1 MPWLSENQRN
11 RAFRMVQARM
21 AQNTVARHFGVHQN
35 TIQSLWRRFQQSG
48 NTRNWPRS
56 MHHHVTSL
64 RQDNHCRLLH
74 LRNRFKSA
82 RLTARCIPGLRPI
95 SSWTVRNRLCE
106 CNIRPR
112 RPAVRPI
119 LVQHHRTAIPAWCRR
134 HMFVGIQDCTNILFT
149 NKPSFIY
156 VAVTAVIECIVALVN
171 GTKTPMVYNVND
183 SVEVALCCGVEE
195 QQVDGPLYKL
205 LMEISLAYA
214 I

>member
-21 AQNTVARHFGVHQN
+21 AQNTVAKHFGVHQN

-119 LVQHHRTAIPAWCRR
+119 LVQRHRTAIPAYVVQTTYVCRNTGLHQYSIHKWTQFHLR
-134 HMFVGIQDCTNILFT
+134 SSDGCYRVHRRVGER
-149 NKPSFIY
+149 Y
-156 VAVTAVIECIVALVN
+156 
-171 GTKTPMVYNVND
+171 
-183 SVEVALCCGVEE
+183 
-195 QQVDGPLYKL
+195 
-205 LMEISLAYA
+205 
-214 I
+214 